1 MRGNSHVQ
9 FLGEGRSVMA
19 VSYPTA
25 SLTRLIKTPPAAMQ
39 AGFFMAL
46 RKRRRLSEYAG
57 LRIHCLSI
65 CRLNA

>member
-25 SLTRLIKTPPAAMQ
+25 SLTPVLKSPACSD
-39 AGFFMAL
+39 AGGAFYCAFDKE
-46 RKRRRLSEYAG
+46 RT
-57 LRIHCLSI
+57 
-65 CRLNA
+65 